1 MAHHYDEGPPE
12 TPIARSKWP
21 TTVEHARLEKAEKEL
36 ARKCDVLEAK
46 FDDCNKDRVR
56 LQEALGDWEHW
67 DTLEQDNI
75 VLRKLLWLSRND
87 GSAYGDDGEM
97 QLRGLDYRRMPVS
110 ELDAAIQHEG

>member
-1 MAHHYDEGPPE
+1 VA
-12 TPIARSKWP
+12 

-36 ARKCDVLEAK
+36 AVSRDAHAETARKCDVLETIATRIACGSK
-46 FDDCNKDRVR
+46 R
-56 LQEALGDWEHW
+56 LWVIGNIGIHSNRI
-67 DTLEQDNI
+67 TLSSENCYGF
-75 VLRKLLWLSRND
+75 SRND